1 MLVRDIMRSPVV
13 AVPPETTLE
22 DAYRTMREK
31 AFRHLP
37 VLDGGRLVG
46 VVTDRDLRLATSA
59 LAPVPFPAGSSVAA
73 VMCREPLTASAE
85 DAVEDAARVMRE
97 RKIGCLPVVDDGRV
111 VGIITGIDLLDALIR
126 MTGVDKPSGRLEVR
140 LEVVDVVLV
149 HPGSGHGFD
158 ALPCPVVEAGR
169 DQAASSSAFTRT
181 SPVRS
186 TDIKAALMSRRPSRQ
201 RRSLSIRPSSE
212 E

>member
-13 AVPPETTLE
+13 GVSPATTLQ

-31 AFRHLP
+31 GFRHLV
-37 VLDGGRLVG
+37 VLDGERLAG

-59 LAPVPFPAGSSVAA
+59 LAPVPFPADSSVSAI
-73 VMCREPLTASAE
+73 MCREPLTANAE

-111 VGIITGIDLLDALIR
+111 IGIITGIDLLDALIR

-140 LEVVDVVLV
+140 LPDRPGELARLTAFMSGRELNIHSILTHPEGSERVRTVLRVGSIETRLLARDLREAGFEVVWPPDK
-149 HPGSGHGFD
+149 
-158 ALPCPVVEAGR
+158 PCPR
-169 DQAASSSAFTRT
+169 
-181 SPVRS
+181 
-186 TDIKAALMSRRPSRQ
+186 
-201 RRSLSIRPSSE
+201 
-212 E
+212 

>member
-31 AFRHLP
+31 VFRHLP
-37 VLDGGRLVG
+37 VLEGGRLVG

-73 VMCREPLTASAE
+73 IMCREPLTANAQ

-111 VGIITGIDLLDALIR
+111 IGIITGSDLLDALIR
-126 MTGVDKPSGRLEVR
+126 MTGVDKPSGRLEVYLPDRPGELAR
-140 LEVVDVVLV
+140 LTAFMGGRGLNIHSILTYPEGPEGIRTVLRVGSIETRLLARDLREAGFEVVWPPDK
-149 HPGSGHGFD
+149 
-158 ALPCPVVEAGR
+158 PCPR
-169 DQAASSSAFTRT
+169 
-181 SPVRS
+181 
-186 TDIKAALMSRRPSRQ
+186 
-201 RRSLSIRPSSE
+201 
-212 E
+212 

>member
-13 AVPPETTLE
+13 AVPPETTLA

-37 VLDGGRLVG
+37 VLEGERLVG

-59 LAPVPFPAGSSVAA
+59 LAPVPFAADSSVAE
-73 VMCREPLTASAE
+73 VMCREPLTADAE

-97 RKIGCLPVVDDGRV
+97 RKIGCLPVVDGGRV
-111 VGIITGIDLLDALIR
+111 IGIITGIDLLDALIR

-140 LEVVDVVLV
+140 LPDRPGELARLTAFMSERGLNIHSILSSPEGPDRVRAVLRVGSIETRLVARELRAAGFEVVWPPDK
-149 HPGSGHGFD
+149 
-158 ALPCPVVEAGR
+158 PCPR
-169 DQAASSSAFTRT
+169 
-181 SPVRS
+181 
-186 TDIKAALMSRRPSRQ
+186 
-201 RRSLSIRPSSE
+201 
-212 E
+212 

>member
-13 AVPPETTLE
+13 SVSPGTTLA

-31 AFRHLP
+31 GFRHLV
-37 VLDGGRLVG
+37 VLDGERLAG

-59 LAPVPFPAGSSVAA
+59 LAPAPCPADASVAA
-73 VMCREPLTASAE
+73 VMCAEPRTANAQ

-111 VGIITGIDLLDALIR
+111 IGIITGIDLLDALIR

-140 LEVVDVVLV
+140 LPDRPGELARLTAFLSERELNIRSILTSPDGPERVRAVLRVGSIETRPLAKELREAGFDVVW
-149 HPGSGHGFD
+149 PPD
-158 ALPCPVVEAGR
+158 KPCPR
-169 DQAASSSAFTRT
+169 
-181 SPVRS
+181 
-186 TDIKAALMSRRPSRQ
+186 
-201 RRSLSIRPSSE
+201 
-212 E
+212 